1 MPDPEMAAGAM
12 WCAVRVHGPHGA
24 VDVALP
30 TGLPVGEIIE
40 QLRSTLLPGVPL
52 GRPGET
58 WYLHRL
64 GRLAIH
70 PASRLADAALHDG
83 ESLHLSRG
91 SVPLPV
97 QPVDDGLVALADGAA
112 EVGRWS
118 PRAVQI
124 LAAVALV
131 AAATGAA
138 VLALAVETAGPA
150 LPLLLAAALLAAA
163 FWLRSGGSGGQDV
176 PALAAA
182 LGSLPAW
189 CAAGL
194 ASAALAGGGVAVGVT
209 LAAGAVA
216 VGAAL
221 AATCV
226 PGRAPWWAF
235 LGAASGTLSVGGALV
250 AGGFLDV
257 LATGAVLATG
267 WLIAVA
273 LLPWVVTRSRGWLEP
288 AAGGDGEGALVSRA
302 RQARRVVDAV
312 ALAGA
317 GAVAVGA
324 VVPALGG
331 DGLAV
336 GFAAVVGAVVGLR
349 ARRSRFVVE
358 SSAELAASFV
368 VFAAVLAALAR
379 DGSPRL
385 RLGLLVAVVL
395 LVAVL
400 GVVARD
406 AAAGRVDS
414 LAWWTRP
421 RTRRTLDLLEG
432 AAALAVLPLLAD
444 ILGVYA
450 LAADL
455 GARL

>member
-1 MPDPEMAAGAM
+1 MTPGAG

-24 VDVALP
+24 IDVALP
-30 TGLPVGEIIE
+30 TDLPVGAVIE
-40 QLRSTLLPGVPL
+40 QLRSTLLPGAPL

-64 GRLAIH
+64 GRLAVH
-70 PASRLADAALHDG
+70 PESRLADAALHHG

-91 SVPLPV
+91 SVPLPM

-118 PRAVQI
+118 PRVVRTVT
-124 LAAVALV
+124 AVALV

-138 VLALAVETAGPA
+138 ILALAVGAAGPA
-150 LPLLLAAALLAAA
+150 LPLLLAAGLLAAA
-163 FWLRSGGSGGQDV
+163 FLFRSSGSGGDDV

-194 ASAALAGGGVAVGVT
+194 ASATLAGGGVAVATT

-221 AATCV
+221 AATCL

-235 LGAASGTLSVGGALV
+235 LGAAGATLSVGGALV
-250 AGGFLDV
+250 AGGFLNV

-267 WLIAVA
+267 WLVAVA

-288 AAGGDGEGALVSRA
+288 AVAGGREGALVFRA

-324 VVPALGG
+324 VVPALRG
-331 DGLAV
+331 DGVAV
-336 GFAAVVGAVVGLR
+336 GFAASVGAVVGLR
-349 ARRSRFVVE
+349 ARHSRFVGE

-368 VFAAVLAALAR
+368 VFAAVFAALAG
-379 DGSPRL
+379 DGSTAL

-400 GVVARD
+400 GTLSVAARD

-444 ILGVYA
+444 ILGMYT